1 MQLTDAQLA
10 FYDTKVLKIA
20 KEKRKEFL
28 RQVDYLIGR
37 LQAKIDADTSFWVN
51 RFRKTGSLMKGTVLQ
66 PKGGYQA
73 DVDVAVELDIRES
86 EKADLDRMHR
96 VLRRLLIAVYP
107 QKKEEDFEVQPRTL
121 GIEFMDS
128 GLCVDLVPIVPIA
141 SEPSYAW
148 QPSSRDE
155 PAVKTSID
163 GQLEFIRARRELDER
178 FRPIVRILKAWKR
191 FQELAISSFAI
202 ELLVAH
208 LLDERGPA
216 ATLEDGVVRF
226 FLYVAQS
233 GLQERIA
240 FAENGAVGGWPSDP
254 VVILDPVNAENNVTR
269 RVTTGERAAT
279 VAKTLQAWEC
289 LSTARLQRGNYRA
302 LATGFWPQ
310 LQDRRTMSTYSH
322 TFAVTHTYTYTR
334 TYTRADIRR
343 VINEIAADLDM
354 IAESSGVLTRDEVN
368 DYVADLVAFA
378 QEEYLWRSTSAFAIA
393 SALRFAP
400 RDTASPGRHRAGR
413 RSCLGTICG
422 RALLVARSKSACAT
436 RKNIGSSL

>member
-37 LQAKIDADTSFWVN
+37 LQAKIDADTSFWVK

-73 DVDVAVELDIRES
+73 DVDVAVELDISES

-141 SEPSYAW
+141 SEPGYAW
-148 QPSSRDE
+148 QPSSREE

-163 GQLEFIRARRELDER
+163 GQLEFMRARRELDER

-240 FAENGAVGGWPSDP
+240 FAENGAVAGWPSDP

-289 LSTARLQRGNYRA
+289 LSTAR
-302 LATGFWPQ
+302 
-310 LQDRRTMSTYSH
+310 RRDSKGETIELWQQVFGCS
-322 TFAVTHTYTYTR
+322 FK
-334 TYTRADIRR
+334 I
-343 VINEIAADLDM
+343 
-354 IAESSGVLTRDEVN
+354 
-368 DYVADLVAFA
+368 
-378 QEEYLWRSTSAFAIA
+378 EER
-393 SALRFAP
+393 
-400 RDTASPGRHRAGR
+400 
-413 RSCLGTICG
+413 
-422 RALLVARSKSACAT
+422 
-436 RKNIGSSL
+436 